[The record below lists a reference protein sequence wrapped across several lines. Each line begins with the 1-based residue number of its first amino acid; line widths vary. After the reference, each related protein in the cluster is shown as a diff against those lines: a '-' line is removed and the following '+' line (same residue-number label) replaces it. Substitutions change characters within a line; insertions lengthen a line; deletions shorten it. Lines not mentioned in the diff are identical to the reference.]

1 MEAEG
6 KESPQEETGFSLLK
20 AATAMT
26 SKMKGQVSLGF
37 GMMAA
42 LDDLKNSFH
51 ENVEKPDWSHLNS
64 YLEVEA
70 GKKIFFTMEIKIVS
84 SEDFRTEEE
93 FSKM

>member
-6 KESPQEETGFSLLK
+6 KESPQEETWFSLLK
-20 AATAMT
+20 AATVT

-37 GMMAA
+37 GKMAA

-70 GKKIFFTMEIKIVS
+70 GKKKFFFYNGNKNYI
-84 SEDFRTEEE
+84 
-93 FSKM
+93 